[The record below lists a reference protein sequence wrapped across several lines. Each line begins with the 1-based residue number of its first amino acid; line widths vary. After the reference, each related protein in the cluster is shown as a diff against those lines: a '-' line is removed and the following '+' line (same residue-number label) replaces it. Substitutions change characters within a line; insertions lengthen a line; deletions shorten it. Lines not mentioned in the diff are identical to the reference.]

1 MAPARWGRPPVVPTP
16 PVGALLV
23 RPERIE
29 LPTCW
34 FEASRSIQLSYGRPL
49 LIVDLGLPIF
59 DLSKSPRL
67 RLSVQSAI
75 ANRQSKIPHRG
86 VNGGTRTLNPWSHS
100 PVL

>member
-34 FEASRSIQLSYGRPL
+34 FEASRSIQLSYGRRTLSSDSGPSHF
-49 LIVDLGLPIF
+49 PSAIF
-59 DLSKSPRL
+59 DF
-67 RLSVQSAI
+67 
-75 ANRQSKIPHRG
+75 G
-86 VNGGTRTLNPWSHS
+86 PW
-100 PVL
+100 